1 MVIPTMADS
10 LSPAELVRRILAAYE
25 RADLAP
31 LLDLI
36 DEDIVWKSAF
46 GADSGVRFG
55 GEYRGRAGVLEAVS
69 QLAMSVVFR
78 RFRPREMVS
87 EGEIVWCLVDAE
99 IAPIRAPHRGVR
111 RDAAVRCRIHDG
123 RILEIQT
130 FFDTAALRD
139 RVQSAAQPRPVE
151 PVS

>member
-1 MVIPTMADS
+1 MVTLTMADS
-10 LSPAELVRRILAAYE
+10 LSSTELVRRILAAYAC
-25 RADLAP
+25 ADLAP

-36 DEDIVWKSAF
+36 DADIVWKSAF

-69 QLAMSVVFR
+69 QLAMSVVFG
-78 RFRPREMVS
+78 RFEPRELVS

-99 IAPIRAPHRGVR
+99 VAPIQAPHLGVR
-111 RDAAVRCRIHDG
+111 RDAAVRCRIRDG
-123 RILEIQT
+123 RILELQT

-139 RVQSAAQPRPVE
+139 RML
-151 PVS
+151 